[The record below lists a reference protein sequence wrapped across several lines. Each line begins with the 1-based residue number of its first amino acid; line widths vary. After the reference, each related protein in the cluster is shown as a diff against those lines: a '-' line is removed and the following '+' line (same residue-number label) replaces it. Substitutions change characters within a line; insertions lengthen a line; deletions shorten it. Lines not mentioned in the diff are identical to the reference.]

1 MRKQVDLDINSCILF
16 YIKLILGFTSK
27 QLQRLYTRFQQLE
40 KREPRCGY
48 LTREDLLGI
57 REVALNPLGERLVD
71 VIIQDYGY
79 IICHIIFRINIFI
92 FLGNANRINFR
103 QFANVFAQVRRGKG
117 KSDLNTKEKK
127 LLFLFSVCFT
137 K

>member
-1 MRKQVDLDINSCILF
+1 
-16 YIKLILGFTSK
+16 
-27 QLQRLYTRFQQLE
+27 LYTRFQQLE

-57 REVALNPLGERLVD
+57 NEVASNPLGERLVD

-79 IICHIIFRINIFI
+79 IVCQIIFHKNIFI

>member
-1 MRKQVDLDINSCILF
+1 VRKQVDLDIISCILF

-79 IICHIIFRINIFI
+79 IICYVTFRKNIYSF
-92 FLGNANRINFR
+92 F
-103 QFANVFAQVRRGKG
+103 
-117 KSDLNTKEKK
+117 
-127 LLFLFSVCFT
+127 
-137 K
+137 